1 MVDLSPADLQ
11 RVKDERPVLQAA
23 FATFTDAPPA
33 TLRLLQPVP
42 GTRSSSY
49 GSRRVFNG
57 QPRSPHTGMDI
68 AAPLGTPVVAP
79 ARGRVLLADNYFFG
93 GNTVILDHGQGL
105 VTMYGHLSAM
115 DVAAGDAVEA
125 GAVIGKVGATG
136 RVTGPHLHWGVTLNQ
151 AMVDPAL
158 FLADCRHALA
168 RFGGAARRNAPRRD
182 RLIRGP
188 AHPPRGAYEAAGLC
202 RGTRRI
208 GIRVAAPRRRQS
220 LPLVGF
226 LNSAS
231 PATYRFNA
239 DAFREGLAQAGFV
252 EGRNVRI
259 EERWANGDY
268 NALPA
273 LAAELVAKGVVA
285 IAATGDVPRRVPRRA
300 RARPYRLYSPSAAI
314 RCASSSS
321 TASTGPEAI

>member
-1 MVDLSPADLQ
+1 MTARLFVSMALAITSAIAHASPALPQQSLVPGGVALVRIEGPIEDPPRATLASAPVMVLRERDHWLAIVGIPLGTAPGKLEVAVTRHEAMPSRIDVAVKPKQYVVQKLNVKPGMVDLSPADLQ

-42 GTRSSSY
+42 GVRSSSY

-115 DVAAGDAVEA
+115 DVAAGDVVET

-158 FLADCRHALA
+158 FLADV
-168 RFGGAARRNAPRRD
+168 D
-182 RLIRGP
+182 
-188 AHPPRGAYEAAGLC
+188 
-202 RGTRRI
+202 TR
-208 GIRVAAPRRRQS
+208 
-220 LPLVGF
+220 
-226 LNSAS
+226 
-231 PATYRFNA
+231 
-239 DAFREGLAQAGFV
+239 
-252 EGRNVRI
+252 
-259 EERWANGDY
+259 
-268 NALPA
+268 
-273 LAAELVAKGVVA
+273 
-285 IAATGDVPRRVPRRA
+285 
-300 RARPYRLYSPSAAI
+300 
-314 RCASSSS
+314 
-321 TASTGPEAI
+321 